1 MTEEK
6 KQLDRDEI
14 IEKLCTP
21 HDVTVYYTSGYE
33 AVYRVS
39 QYALRNF
46 MVAIASGDDR
56 HSLPCAEKT
65 YIKDRHTVEWV
76 DKFVTINFAQVTAI
90 YWPEEA
96 AKQMHENMGNEID
109 ELADEAVSEVVEA
122 DEADEEEAE

>member
-14 IEKLCTP
+14 IEKLFTP

-33 AVYRVS
+33 AVYRVT

-56 HSLPCAEKT
+56 YSLPCAEKT
-65 YIKDRHTVEWV
+65 YLKNTHTVEWV

-96 AKQMHENMGNEID
+96 AKQMHENMDEEID
-109 ELADEAVSEVVEA
+109 RLVDETLYGV

>member
-14 IEKLCTP
+14 IEKLCTL

-33 AVYRVS
+33 AIYRVS

-46 MVAIASGDDR
+46 MVAIASGDNR

-65 YIKDRHTVEWV
+65 YIKDTHTVEWV
-76 DKFVTINFAQVTAI
+76 NKFVTINFAQVTAI

-96 AKQMHENMGNEID
+96 AKQMHENMGEEID
-109 ELADEAVSEVVEA
+109 RLVDETLYGV
-122 DEADEEEAE
+122 DESDEEEAE